1 MLTVSVEYQAPET
14 ISDPLG
20 LSNSIQRRIE
30 DHLRDANDITGAEG
44 NVRLCVNRCEIRPN
58 FGRVQMQLSGTL
70 NGRSFDH
77 TLLAKDEPRRIPG
90 RPTDRLI
97 LSGFVNLGTWLAR
110 LITPSDLA
118 VCLGNRRVCGRTLR
132 AMEDCLGDARVCLD
146 RALGRPASNGTATWN
161 AAKRNSLYAAL
172 GSLLVVAA
180 IYLFRRGQFRVVQGL
195 QRLARIGLN
204 ISFRLR
210 VSECRRNSR
219 CQCSSCDYSEFE
231 TFHFVT
237 PVDSLRSLLSLNIK
251 FVKIREIVICASF
264 IHSTI
269 TNFRLTR
276 R

>member
-1 MLTVSVEYQAPET
+1 MLTVSVEYQAPES

-30 DHLRDANDITGAEG
+30 DHLRGANDITGAEG

-180 IYLFRRGQFRVVQGL
+180 IYLFRRGQFRDEVRPIFACGAIPVGVFGL
-195 QRLARIGLN
+195 ILNFGLARLPTPFFESEAAGRHLVALAGVKSPMAIRFVAVGLCLFSMLIGTLG
-204 ISFRLR
+204 IYWLL
-210 VSECRRNSR
+210 
-219 CQCSSCDYSEFE
+219 FE
-231 TFHFVT
+231 
-237 PVDSLRSLLSLNIK
+237 
-251 FVKIREIVICASF
+251 
-264 IHSTI
+264 
-269 TNFRLTR
+269 
-276 R
+276 